1 MEFHHISPQ
10 GKEYYFN
17 TQIVPEFVDGEV
29 TSVLAI
35 SRDITDIIEAEIKL
49 KETLDNLE
57 EKVKE
62 RTAELE
68 EAYNLLKESEEGLAE
83 AQRMAHIGNWDWD
96 IRTNKLYL
104 SDEVYRIYGCKP
116 QEFSLTRNVFL
127 SYVHPDDRDYV
138 DNSFKKALNEKPIS
152 IDYRIILANGEE
164 RVIHAQGE
172 VICNEE
178 NIPVRTRKG

>member
-1 MEFHHISPQ
+1 MEFHYTSPQ

-35 SRDITDIIEAEIKL
+35 SRDITDIKEAEAKL

-68 EAYNLLKESEEGLAE
+68 EGL
-83 AQRMAHIGNWDWD
+83 
-96 IRTNKLYL
+96 
-104 SDEVYRIYGCKP
+104 
-116 QEFSLTRNVFL
+116 
-127 SYVHPDDRDYV
+127 
-138 DNSFKKALNEKPIS
+138 
-152 IDYRIILANGEE
+152 
-164 RVIHAQGE
+164 
-172 VICNEE
+172 
-178 NIPVRTRKG
+178 

>member
-1 MEFHHISPQ
+1 MVKFSEKQRENVFTTGKPETMEFHYTSPQ

-29 TSVLAI
+29 TSVLVI
-35 SRDITDIIEAEIKL
+35 SRDITDIKEAEAKL

-68 EAYNLLKESEEGLAE
+68 EAYKSLKESEKGLAE
-83 AQRMAHIGNWDWD
+83 AQKMAHIGNWDWNL
-96 IRTNKLYL
+96 ITNELYL
-104 SDEVYRIYGCKP
+104 SDEIYRIFGLNP
-116 QEFSLTRNVFL
+116 QEFSATYDAFL

-138 DNSFKKALNEKPIS
+138 DNAVKEALNGKP
-152 IDYRIILANGEE
+152 YE
-164 RVIHAQGE
+164 H
-172 VICNEE
+172 
-178 NIPVRTRKG
+178 